1 MVITFFQTR
10 APTATVPPCSHRS
23 DQGVLRPL
31 TPGARVP
38 KVRPFM
44 FETLTSGFRSAR
56 QRLQGLKTLD
66 EATIDAA
73 LKDVRTSLLEAD
85 VEFGVVRD
93 FTTTVREKALGE
105 VIRLQVTRQGQKHK
119 ASPSEHFVKICYDA
133 LEGLMGP
140 ADSSIRFAPYGAT
153 KVLMVGLQGSGKTT
167 TAAKLAKHA
176 IGLKKKPILVAA
188 DVYRPAAIKQL
199 QVLGEQLGVP
209 VYAEPDC
216 DSPQEICHRAIQFA
230 RANKRDFIIYDTA
243 GRLTIDDALMQEIED
258 ISRVCQPE
266 NTFLVVD
273 AMIGQD
279 AVTTA
284 KSFNDKIDLS
294 GIILTKL
301 DGDARGG
308 AALSIRQVT
317 GKPIKFV
324 GMGESLDRLDEFRP
338 DGLAGRILGF
348 GDIVGLMQDFEEV
361 VDEEQA
367 EADAERMLAG
377 KFTMGDFLEQI
388 QTLKKMG
395 SLTELFDKLPFFPDG
410 LPDGAQVDDG
420 ELIKI
425 ESLINSMTPG
435 ERNRPEIMASEP
447 TRKKRIARGSG
458 RKDKDVDELLFKFR
472 MMKKMMKQ
480 LGSGGTGFL
489 DNMPGIKQLKQMSRL
504 SDGDMN
510 DWFGADG
517 GMDGGG
523 PAIPQKSVRV
533 RVSEQRSRAKSKRKM
548 AKKSRKKGRK
558 KR

>member
-1 MVITFFQTR
+1 M
-10 APTATVPPCSHRS
+10 
-23 DQGVLRPL
+23 L
-31 TPGARVP
+31 
-38 KVRPFM
+38 
-44 FETLTSGFRSAR
+44 ETLTDGFRNAR

-66 EATIDAA
+66 EATIDGA
-73 LKDVRTSLLEAD
+73 LRDVRTSLLEAD

-93 FTTTVREKALGE
+93 FTTKVREKALGE

-119 ASPSEHFVKICYDA
+119 ASPAEHFVKICYDE
-133 LEGLMGP
+133 LESLMGP

-153 KVLMVGLQGSGKTT
+153 KVMMVGLQGSGKTT
-167 TAAKLAKHA
+167 TAGKLAKHA
-176 IGLKKKPILVAA
+176 LALKKKPILVAA
-188 DVYRPAAIKQL
+188 DVYRPAAVKQL

-216 DSPQEICHRAIQFA
+216 DRPPEICHRAIQFA
-230 RANKRDFIIYDTA
+230 RANKCDFIIYDTA
-243 GRLTIDDALMQEIED
+243 GRLTIDDGLMQEIEE

-266 NTFLVVD
+266 NTFLVID
-273 AMIGQD
+273 SMIGQD

-284 KSFNDKIDLS
+284 KSFNDRIDLS
-294 GIILTKL
+294 GVILTKL

-338 DGLAGRILGF
+338 DGLASRILGF
-348 GDIVGLMQDFEEV
+348 GDIVGLMKDFEEV

-395 SLTELFDKLPFFPDG
+395 SLTDLFDKLPFFPDG
-410 LPDGAQVDDG
+410 LPDGAEVDDG
-420 ELIKI
+420 ELVKI

-435 ERNRPEIMASEP
+435 ERRRPETIAAEP
-447 TRKKRIARGSG
+447 SRKKRIAKGAG
-458 RKDKDVDELLFKFR
+458 RRDKDLDELLFKFR

-504 SDGDMN
+504 SDGDMQ
-510 DWFGADG
+510 DWFGAEG
-517 GMDGGG
+517 APAG
-523 PAIPQKSVRV
+523 PSAGPSGKSVRV
-533 RVSEQRSRAKSKRKM
+533 RVSQQRKAAKSKRKM
-548 AKKSRKKGRK
+548 SKKSRKKGRK
-558 KR
+558 KRR